1 MGCSC
6 RTFRNEPFAKGPQDL
21 RADKK
26 KTPLSAGQVPCSAYV
41 RTARG
46 LGESE
51 SRPARLGSNGYGGRG
66 HTDVMA
72 ITKSAIRPGD
82 AMFSGMRR
90 TSPRPRPPVS
100 QNELVRG
107 LSTTRI

>member
-26 KTPLSAGQVPCSAYV
+26 KTPLGAGQVPCSAYV

-46 LGESE
+46 F
-51 SRPARLGSNGYGGRG
+51 GGIG
-66 HTDVMA
+66 KPSSPPWVEL
-72 ITKSAIRPGD
+72 IWG
-82 AMFSGMRR
+82 
-90 TSPRPRPPVS
+90 PRPYRCDCHHKKCVS
-100 QNELVRG
+100 AR
-107 LSTTRI
+107 

>member
-6 RTFRNEPFAKGPQDL
+6 RTFRNEPFAEGPQDL

-46 LGESE
+46 SGESE
-51 SRPARLGSNGYGGRG
+51 SRPAGGRG

-72 ITKSAIRPGD
+72 ITKSAFSAAD
-82 AMFSGMRR
+82 AIFSG
-90 TSPRPRPPVS
+90 T
-100 QNELVRG
+100 G
-107 LSTTRI
+107 